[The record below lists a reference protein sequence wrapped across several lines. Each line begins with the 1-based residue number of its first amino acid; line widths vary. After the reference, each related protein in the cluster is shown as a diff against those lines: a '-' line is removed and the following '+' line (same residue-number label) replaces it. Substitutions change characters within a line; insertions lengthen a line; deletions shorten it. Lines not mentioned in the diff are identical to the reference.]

1 MRLKSSVA
9 VFVLL
14 ACCTLLALASAPAG
28 AAQRI
33 DLRVLLLGA
42 SGTEPTFGAWEAQLR
57 REGVPYDEIVAR
69 RGHTPIRAETLS
81 RRLEGGIEEG
91 RYQAIVVAVG
101 NLPVCEE
108 GGCFSALSSEEWSA
122 IAEYE
127 RTFHVR
133 QISQYVYPAPEFGL
147 NWPSSSGAFEGVSG
161 RVTSEGESVFPY
173 LRGPVSI
180 GSGTWGYHSRPLE
193 AGNFTTLVGDGEGD
207 SILGIYR
214 HAEGRE
220 ELVGTFDGNQSQIQS
235 QLLRHGELA
244 WVTRGTYLGSQRNYL
259 EMQVDDVFLPD
270 DIWNATTHTTDYN
283 PEDAV
288 RMNAE
293 DVTSAVEW
301 SGSKGLRLDMVFNG
315 GGSVEYRA
323 EHGGSDPLLTAFRE
337 RASTFGW
344 IDHTY
349 DHPNL
354 DCSTRVFIENEIDRN
369 VTWAT
374 EAGFT
379 VRSGELV
386 TGEHSGL
393 ANLIPGNPGTI
404 DPPEF
409 DEASVSATGGTLAA
423 GRYEWGITATDE
435 GGETSASITTLT
447 TSGSTSE
454 VRLRWEAI
462 CHARTYKVYRRP
474 SGGSWALVTTISQP
488 ERAFTDE
495 GPVRVDYADR
505 GGEGSAATPPSTNG
519 ARLSPYG
526 QNPNFAEALRGS
538 GVEYVASDASKP
550 YPITPTRA
558 EEATYP
564 AGTSFVDGPARTV
577 PRYPTNV
584 YYNVATREQLLDEYN
599 HLYLPPELGGVCVNT
614 ETTTCRSRA
623 ATWEEFV
630 ELESQ
635 LVFTHM
641 MGNDPRPHYFHQT
654 NLADSR
660 AREGAVFYPV
670 MNATLSLYERY
681 FSTTSAPI
689 QQLTHTQI
697 GELLG
702 RQSAWASVNA
712 STVTGY
718 IEGEEVVI
726 TNGERV
732 AEPIPLSGTEF
743 GSAYGGT
750 RSGWDEDP
758 AGTTRYRAA
767 TAWPRP

>member
-1 MRLKSSVA
+1 MRTKPTVA
-9 VFVLL
+9 VIVLF
-14 ACCTLLALASAPAG
+14 ACCALLGLASAPAA

-42 SGTEPTFGAWEAQLR
+42 SGTEPSFQAWEAQLR
-57 REGVPYDEIVAR
+57 REGVPYDEIVAS

-81 RRLEGGIEEG
+81 RRLEGGIEEA

-101 NLPVCEE
+101 NLPVCEAT
-108 GGCFSALSSEEWSA
+108 CVSALSSEEWSA

-133 QISQYVYPAPEFGL
+133 QISQYSYPAPEFGL
-147 NWPSSSGAFEGVSG
+147 NWPSSGGAFEGVSA
-161 RVTSEGESVFPY
+161 RLTAAGEAVFPY
-173 LRGPVSI
+173 LRGPISI
-180 GSGTWGYHSRPLE
+180 GSGTWGYLSTPLE
-193 AGNFTTLVGDGEGD
+193 AGNFTTLVTDGGGSD
-207 SILGIYR
+207 ALLGIYR

-220 ELVGTFDGNQSQIQS
+220 EMVGTFDGNQYQIQS

-244 WVTRGTYLGSQRNYL
+244 WATRGTYLGSQRIYL
-259 EMQVDDVFLPD
+259 QMQVDDVFLPD
-270 DIWNATTHTTDYN
+270 DIWNTTTHTTDYN

-293 DVTSAVEW
+293 DATSAVEW
-301 SGSKGLRLDMVFNG
+301 SRARGLRLDMVFNG

-354 DCSTRVFIENEIDRN
+354 DCSTRVFIEEEIDRN
-369 VTWAT
+369 VTWAR

-379 VRSGELV
+379 VRAGELV

-404 DPPEF
+404 DPPEL
-409 DEASVSATGGTLAA
+409 DEASVSATGGSLAA
-423 GRYEWGITATDE
+423 GSWEYGVTGTDE
-435 GGETSASITTLT
+435 GGETVASTTVVT

-454 VRLRWEAI
+454 ARLSWEAI

-474 SGGSWALVTTISQP
+474 VGGSWALLTTISQP

-495 GPVRVDYADR
+495 GPVRVRYADR
-505 GGEGSAATPPSTNG
+505 GGAGTAGSPPSVNG

-526 QNPNFAEALRGS
+526 QNPSFAAALEGT
-538 GVEYVASDASKP
+538 GIEDVATDASKP
-550 YPITPTRA
+550 YPVTPTESSGPTYA
-558 EEATYP
+558 AGATW
-564 AGTSFVDGPARTV
+564 VDGRARAV

-614 ETTTCRSRA
+614 ETTTCRSSA
-623 ATWEEFV
+623 ASWEEFV

-635 LVFTHM
+635 LIFSHM

-654 NLADSR
+654 NLARSR
-660 AREGAVFYPV
+660 TREGGVLYPLID
-670 MNATLSLYERY
+670 ATMSLYERY
-681 FSTTSAPI
+681 FSASSAPI
-689 QQLTHTQI
+689 QQLTHAQI

-702 RQSAWASVNA
+702 RQSTWASANGA
-712 STVTGY
+712 TVVGY
-718 IEGEEVVI
+718 IEGEEVVVR
-726 TNGERV
+726 NGERT
-732 AEPIPLSGTEF
+732 AEPVPISGTEF
-743 GSAYGGT
+743 GSSYAGA
-750 RSGWDEDP
+750 RSGWDELP
-758 AGTTRYRAA
+758 EGTTRYRAT
-767 TAWPRP
+767 TAWP

>member
-1 MRLKSSVA
+1 MRSKPTVA
-9 VFVLL
+9 VIVLF
-14 ACCTLLALASAPAG
+14 ACCALLALASASAA

-42 SGTEPTFGAWEAQLR
+42 SGTEPTFLAWEAQLR
-57 REGVPYDEIVAR
+57 REGVPYDRIVAS
-69 RGHTPIRAETLS
+69 RGHTPITAETLS

-101 NLPVCEE
+101 NLPVCEAT
-108 GGCFSALSSEEWSA
+108 CVSALSTEEWSA

-147 NWPSSSGAFEGVSG
+147 NWPSASGAFEGVSG
-161 RVTSEGESVFPY
+161 RVTAAGEAVFPY

-193 AGNFTTLVGDGEGD
+193 AGNFTTLVSDGEED
-207 SILGIYR
+207 SIIGIYR

-220 ELVGTFDGNQSQIQS
+220 ELVGTFDGNQYQIQS

-259 EMQVDDVFLPD
+259 ETQVDDVFLPD
-270 DIWNATTHTTDYN
+270 DIWSTTSHTTDYN

-293 DVTSAVEW
+293 DVTRAVEW
-301 SGSKGLRLDMVFNG
+301 SRSTGLRLDMVFNG

-354 DCSTRVFIENEIDRN
+354 DCSTRVFIEGEIDRN
-369 VTWAT
+369 VTWAR

-379 VRSGELV
+379 VRAGELV

-409 DEASVSATGGTLAA
+409 DEASVSATGGSLGA
-423 GRYEWGITATDE
+423 GRWQYGITGTDE
-435 GGETSASITTLT
+435 GGETVASTTVVT

-454 VRLRWEAI
+454 VRLAWEAI
-462 CHARTYKVYRRP
+462 CHARTYKVYRRSSP
-474 SGGSWALVTTISQP
+474 EGTWHLLTTISQP

-495 GPVRVDYADR
+495 GPVTIRYADR
-505 GGEGSAATPPSTNG
+505 GGEGSAAAPPSTNG
-519 ARLSPYG
+519 AVLSPYG
-526 QNPNFAEALRGS
+526 QNPAFTEALEGT
-538 GVEYVASDASKP
+538 GIEDVATDASKP
-550 YPITPTRA
+550 YPVTPTESSGPTYA
-558 EEATYP
+558 AGATW
-564 AGTSFVDGPARTV
+564 VDGRARAV

-584 YYNVATREQLLDEYN
+584 YYNVATREELVDEYN

-614 ETTTCRSRA
+614 EVTTCRSSA
-623 ATWEEFV
+623 ARWEDIV

-635 LVFTHM
+635 LIFSHM

-660 AREGAVFYPV
+660 ASEGAVFYPV
-670 MNATLSLYERY
+670 LNATLERYERY
-681 FSTTSAPI
+681 FSSSSAPI
-689 QQLTHTQI
+689 QQLTHSQI

-702 RQSAWASVNA
+702 RQSSWASVNA
-712 STVTGY
+712 STVVGY
-718 IEGEEVVI
+718 IEGEEVVV

-732 AEPIPLSGTEF
+732 AEPVPVSGTEF
-743 GSAYGGT
+743 GSSYGGT
-750 RSGWDEDP
+750 RSGWDEDA

-767 TAWPRP
+767 TAWP